1 MASDKVRRECA
12 AMIDDLHRRF
22 NISGRSELR
31 VRSTPDALADFAF
44 LSSAST
50 IVLTFQ
56 GVQASS
62 FGWWAAFLSRSA
74 HTVHMPL
81 NLCTYPWWSAKF
93 TAGVTASPAGGDGGA
108 PEAAVLNPSARES
121 ESVSR
126 AGLDAVLHPFSA
138 TQPTAVFDDQRY
150 VFHDLVSRKYFGRA
164 VGATGGI
171 RWPPAPH
178 NQ

>member
-1 MASDKVRRECA
+1 MASP
-12 AMIDDLHRRF
+12 
-22 NISGRSELR
+22 S
-31 VRSTPDALADFAF
+31 AF
-44 LSSAST
+44 
-50 IVLTFQ
+50 
-56 GVQASS
+56 
-62 FGWWAAFLSRSA
+62 
-74 HTVHMPL
+74 P
-81 NLCTYPWWSAKF
+81 
-93 TAGVTASPAGGDGGA
+93 
-108 PEAAVLNPSARES
+108 AAVLNPSARES